1 MEDFSQNITKVKIS
15 NYSAILSLQAV
26 RYSNEQYFSF
36 KTDDGVI
43 SKIMF
48 SSNFYD
54 DDSMQYHKVML
65 QEKLNGSHIELY
77 KQKNKMKDIFEF
89 NHIDKSLSESDVKT
103 LKDFYKHYHKKY
115 WCFKKS
121 YKSYKF
127 LDDVFTISGICL
139 VAIGTISGGI
149 TLNPVV
155 LGVVNGAG
163 LIVAGIGKKNNYK
176 RKIEMTRI
184 AFTNY
189 EKVLVELRSALRG
202 DDFNKEEFVDRM
214 KLIDEM
220 IIDQTPIADR
230 FVSRYEKKF
239 GLSKQ

>member
-1 MEDFSQNITKVKIS
+1 
-15 NYSAILSLQAV
+15 
-26 RYSNEQYFSF
+26 
-36 KTDDGVI
+36 
-43 SKIMF
+43 
-48 SSNFYD
+48 
-54 DDSMQYHKVML
+54 
-65 QEKLNGSHIELY
+65 
-77 KQKNKMKDIFEF
+77 MKDIFDF
-89 NHIDKSLSESDVKT
+89 NHIDKSLSETDVKT
-103 LKDFYKHYHKKY
+103 LKDFYKHYHKKC

-127 LDDVFTISGICL
+127 LDDVFTISSVCL

-163 LIVAGIGKKNNYK
+163 IIVAGIGKKNNYK

-184 AFTNY
+184 AFTTY

-202 DDFNKEEFVDRM
+202 DEWNKQDFVDRM

>member
-1 MEDFSQNITKVKIS
+1 
-15 NYSAILSLQAV
+15 
-26 RYSNEQYFSF
+26 
-36 KTDDGVI
+36 
-43 SKIMF
+43 
-48 SSNFYD
+48 
-54 DDSMQYHKVML
+54 
-65 QEKLNGSHIELY
+65 
-77 KQKNKMKDIFEF
+77 MKDIFEF
-89 NHIDKSLSESDVKT
+89 NHIDKSLSETDVKT

-163 LIVAGIGKKNNYK
+163 LIVAGLGKKNNYK

>member
-1 MEDFSQNITKVKIS
+1 
-15 NYSAILSLQAV
+15 
-26 RYSNEQYFSF
+26 
-36 KTDDGVI
+36 
-43 SKIMF
+43 
-48 SSNFYD
+48 
-54 DDSMQYHKVML
+54 
-65 QEKLNGSHIELY
+65 
-77 KQKNKMKDIFEF
+77 MKDIFEF
-89 NHIDKSLSESDVKT
+89 NHIDKSLSESDVTT
-103 LKDFYKHYHKKY
+103 LKDFYSHYHKKY

-163 LIVAGIGKKNNYK
+163 VIVAGVGKKNSYK
-176 RKIEMTRI
+176 RKIEMSRI
-184 AFTNY
+184 AFTTY
-189 EKVLVELRSALRG
+189 EKVLVELRAALRG
-202 DDFNKEEFVDRM
+202 DEWNKQEFVDRM

-230 FVSRYEKKF
+230 FEINYKNKFEKII
-239 GLSKQ
+239 

>member
-1 MEDFSQNITKVKIS
+1 
-15 NYSAILSLQAV
+15 
-26 RYSNEQYFSF
+26 
-36 KTDDGVI
+36 
-43 SKIMF
+43 
-48 SSNFYD
+48 
-54 DDSMQYHKVML
+54 
-65 QEKLNGSHIELY
+65 
-77 KQKNKMKDIFEF
+77 MKDIFES

-127 LDDVFTISGICL
+127 LDDVFTISGLCL

-202 DDFNKEEFVDRM
+202 DEFNKQEFVDRM

>member
-1 MEDFSQNITKVKIS
+1 
-15 NYSAILSLQAV
+15 
-26 RYSNEQYFSF
+26 
-36 KTDDGVI
+36 
-43 SKIMF
+43 
-48 SSNFYD
+48 
-54 DDSMQYHKVML
+54 
-65 QEKLNGSHIELY
+65 
-77 KQKNKMKDIFEF
+77 MKDIFEF
-89 NHIDKSLSESDVKT
+89 NHIDKSLSETDVKT
-103 LKDFYKHYHKKY
+103 LKDFYKHYHKKC

-127 LDDVFTISGICL
+127 LDDVFSISSICL

-163 LIVAGIGKKNNYK
+163 VIVAGIGKKNNYK
-176 RKIEMTRI
+176 RKIELTRI
-184 AFTNY
+184 AFTTY

-202 DDFNKEEFVDRM
+202 DEWNKQDFVDRM